1 MRFHIKPKL
10 ISLLT
15 SILLKNKSDFQKTH
29 LLPSTLLPYLLH
41 EFNLQYMLLAGDVVL
56 NRLVL
61 KQSALDELDLP
72 VKTVAGH
79 IGESHCFLVLK
90 SCFNYSQIFTIII

>member
-1 MRFHIKPKL
+1 M
-10 ISLLT
+10 
-15 SILLKNKSDFQKTH
+15 
-29 LLPSTLLPYLLH
+29 
-41 EFNLQYMLLAGDVVL
+41 L

-79 IGESHCFLVLK
+79 IGN
-90 SCFNYSQIFTIII
+90 FN

>member
-1 MRFHIKPKL
+1 MRSHFKHKL
-10 ISLLT
+10 ISLHI
-15 SILLKNKSDFQKTH
+15 SIVDINQSVFLKSH
-29 LLPSTLLPYLLH
+29 LLVHELNLLYIW
-41 EFNLQYMLLAGDVVL
+41 LAGDVVL

-79 IGESHCFLVLK
+79 IGKSHCFLVLK
-90 SCFNYSQIFTIII
+90 SCF